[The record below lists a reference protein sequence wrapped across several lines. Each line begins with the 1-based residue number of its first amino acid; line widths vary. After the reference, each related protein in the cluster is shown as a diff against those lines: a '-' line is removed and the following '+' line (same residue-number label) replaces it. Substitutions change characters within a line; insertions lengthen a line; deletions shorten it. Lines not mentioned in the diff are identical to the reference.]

1 MTDYQRMMQE
11 LTVANQE
18 DFEKNLTPQSL
29 FLSPAYIAYC
39 QNRIQV
45 LVAAV
50 SDYLR
55 TEFHY
60 TLSDDTMRRLQNP
73 KIRVCNGQSKTDGK
87 EIFLGTNEP
96 RVTVFPAMSDMHA
109 VIQGSLRHEEGHIL
123 FTDMQIYSFWCQGIK
138 EGNLQYATEEQKK
151 NPAWLE
157 AVSRIKANRM
167 YGLSLFQMSHD
178 LFNILED
185 KYVNTE
191 MCTIFNWNGETVRSL
206 ACDTLGALLSSGELV
221 WASQL
226 PISQAFLDYLY
237 VKLILDV
244 EVQDVPAEL
253 VPYTEEM
260 MQIARTSMIR
270 DPVKRVQRYTD
281 VWLFLL
287 PFILEDLP
295 TPPPPP
301 PASPKHSNGTKD
313 GSSNSENKG
322 NKESTGGQPMNG
334 KDISGQSK
342 ESDSKSRSTSA
353 ESQPA
358 RMEMSKDGSSQAK
371 PGKIASPHYKRS
383 CDVDT
388 QNRYGKQ
395 ESVYRFL
402 AEKSSTGDDDIRDKL
417 SLEPA
422 ERKSYQKKHSQ
433 NDSDF
438 FANDLKQ
445 LIKSMAEEK
454 AAKQVEEQRLK
465 DLKEV
470 AKRSMNHYGIKNIRV
485 NRDISVSPDSQQAYK
500 IVERTV
506 KRISR
511 QMQKEIINSVKQ
523 KRVGYKLSGLA
534 FGRRFE
540 QNALYRQDGKV
551 FSKRKA
557 PNDVPELLVS
567 VLIDQSSS
575 TSGIRDKELFS
586 SLIIEDMCRNLEIPL
601 IINGYL
607 SHTDELVL
615 INSYAEPS
623 SVDHKE
629 HLRLMGLHSSG
640 GTPTAPA
647 LAYMLSRLEEY
658 PAKLAKLLFII
669 TDGQSTSGKSLLPE
683 LIEQARRSKILLIA
697 AGVGE
702 NRNEVIEEFPDNF
715 LDIGNVDTLAISLG
729 NIIRTQLLR

>member
-11 LTVANQE
+11 LTVANEE

-39 QNRIQV
+39 QNRIRV

-50 SDYLR
+50 SDYLK

-60 TLSDDTMRRLQNP
+60 TLSDDTMRRIQNP
-73 KIRVCNGQSKTDGK
+73 KIQICNGQSKTDGK
-87 EIFLGTNEP
+87 EIFLGVNEP
-96 RVTVFPAMSDMHA
+96 RVTVFQAMSDMHA

-123 FTDMQIYSFWCQGIK
+123 FTDMQIFSFWCQGIK
-138 EGNLQYATEEQKK
+138 EGNLQYATDEQKK
-151 NPAWLE
+151 FPAWLE

-167 YGLSLFQMSHD
+167 YGLFLFQMSHD

-191 MCTIFNWNGETVRSL
+191 MCIIFNWNGETVRSL
-206 ACDTLGALLSSGELV
+206 ACDTLGALLSSGEPV

-226 PISQAFLDYLY
+226 PISQALLDYLY
-237 VKLILDV
+237 VRLILDV
-244 EVQDVPAEL
+244 EVKNVPSEL

-260 MQIARTSMIR
+260 MKIAYSSMIR
-270 DPVKRVQRYTD
+270 DPIKRVQRYTD
-281 VWLFLL
+281 MWLFLL

-295 TPPPPP
+295 TLPPPVP
-301 PASPKHSNGTKD
+301 PKHSNGTKD
-313 GSSNSENKG
+313 GSSNSENQG
-322 NKESTGGQPMNG
+322 NKEESNGGQPMNG
-334 KDISGQSK
+334 KDTSGQSK
-342 ESDSKSRSTSA
+342 ESDSKSGSTSA

-358 RMEMSKDGSSQAK
+358 RMEMSKDGAYQAK
-371 PGKIASPHYKRS
+371 SGNISSPHYKRS

-402 AEKSSTGDDDIRDKL
+402 AENNSTGNDDIRDKL

-422 ERKSYQKKHSQ
+422 EQKTSQKKHSQ
-433 NDSDF
+433 SDTDF
-438 FANDLKQ
+438 FANDMKQ

-465 DLKEV
+465 DLQEA
-470 AKRSMNHYGIKNIRV
+470 AKRSMNHYGMKNIRV

-506 KRISR
+506 KKISR
-511 QMQKEIINSVKQ
+511 QMQREIINSVKQ
-523 KRVGYKLSGLA
+523 KRVGYKLSGLT

-575 TSGIRDKELFS
+575 TTGIRDKELFAT
-586 SLIIEDMCRNLEIPL
+586 LIIEDMCRSLDIPL
-601 IINGYL
+601 IVNGYL
-607 SHTDELVL
+607 SHTGELVQ
-615 INSYAEPS
+615 INSYAEPN
-623 SVDHKE
+623 SVDNKE
-629 HLRLMGLHSSG
+629 HLRLMGLYSSG
-640 GTPTAPA
+640 GTPTGPA

-658 PAKLAKLLFII
+658 PAKLSKLLFIL

-683 LIEQARRSKILLIA
+683 LLEQARRDKILLIA
-697 AGVGE
+697 AGVGD
-702 NRNEVIEEFPDNF
+702 NRKEVNEEFPDNF
-715 LDIGNVDTLAISLG
+715 LDISNVDTLAISLG

>member
-39 QNRIQV
+39 QNRIRV

-50 SDYLR
+50 SDYLK

-60 TLSDDTMRRLQNP
+60 TLSDDTMRRIQNP
-73 KIRVCNGQSKTDGK
+73 KIQVCNGQSKTDGK
-87 EIFLGTNEP
+87 EIFLGVNEP
-96 RVTVFPAMSDMHA
+96 RVTVFQAMADMHA

-123 FTDMQIYSFWCQGIK
+123 FTDMQIFSFWCQGIK
-138 EGNLQYATEEQKK
+138 EGNLQYATDEQKQ

-237 VKLILDV
+237 VRLILDV

-260 MQIARTSMIR
+260 IKIASASMIR

-281 VWLFLL
+281 MWLFLL

-295 TPPPPP
+295 TLPP
-301 PASPKHSNGTKD
+301 PAPPKHSNGTKD
-313 GSSNSENKG
+313 GSLNSENKG
-322 NKESTGGQPMNG
+322 NKESTGGQPMNR
-334 KDISGQSK
+334 KDTSGQSK
-342 ESDSKSRSTSA
+342 ENDSKSGSTSA
-353 ESQPA
+353 EGQPA
-358 RMEMSKDGSSQAK
+358 RMEMSKDGDSQAK
-371 PGKIASPHYKRS
+371 SGNISSPHYKRS

-402 AEKSSTGDDDIRDKL
+402 AENNSTGNDDIRDKL

-422 ERKSYQKKHSQ
+422 NQKASQKKHSQ

-465 DLKEV
+465 DLQEA
-470 AKRSMNHYGIKNIRV
+470 AKRSMNHYGMKNIRV
-485 NRDISVSPDSQQAYK
+485 NRDISISPDSQQAYK

-506 KRISR
+506 KKISR
-511 QMQKEIINSVKQ
+511 QMQREIINSVKQ
-523 KRVGYKLSGLA
+523 KRVGYKLSGLT

-575 TSGIRDKELFS
+575 TSGIRDKELFAA
-586 SLIIEDMCRNLEIPL
+586 LIIEDMCRSLDIPL

-607 SHTDELVL
+607 SHTGELVQ
-615 INSYAEPS
+615 INSYAEPN

-629 HLRLMGLHSSG
+629 HLRLMGLYSSG
-640 GTPTAPA
+640 GTPTGPA

-683 LIEQARRSKILLIA
+683 LIEQARRDKILLIA
-697 AGVGE
+697 AGVGD
-702 NRNEVIEEFPDNF
+702 NRKEVNEEFPDNF
-715 LDIGNVDTLAISLG
+715 LDISNVDTLAISLG

>member
-11 LTVANQE
+11 LAVANQE

-39 QNRIQV
+39 QNRIRV

-60 TLSDDTMRRLQNP
+60 TLSDDTMRRIQNP
-73 KIRVCNGQSKTDGK
+73 KIQVCNGQSKTDGK
-87 EIFLGTNEP
+87 EIFLGVNEP
-96 RVTVFPAMSDMHA
+96 RVTVFQAMSDMHA

-123 FTDMQIYSFWCQGIK
+123 FTDMQIFSFWCQGIK
-138 EGNLQYATEEQKK
+138 EGNLQYATADQKK
-151 NPAWLE
+151 TPAWLE
-157 AVSRIKANRM
+157 AVSRIKTNRM

-237 VKLILDV
+237 VRLILDV
-244 EVQDVPAEL
+244 EVKNVPAEL

-260 MQIARTSMIR
+260 MKIAYTSMIR

-281 VWLFLL
+281 MWLFLL

-295 TPPPPP
+295 ALPPPVP
-301 PASPKHSNGTKD
+301 PKHSNGTKD
-313 GSSNSENKG
+313 GSSNSENQG
-322 NKESTGGQPMNG
+322 NKESNGGQPTNG
-334 KDISGQSK
+334 KDTAGQSK
-342 ESDSKSRSTSA
+342 ENNSQSESTSA

-358 RMEMSKDGSSQAK
+358 RMEMSKDGGFQAK
-371 PGKIASPHYKRS
+371 SGNISSPHYKRS

-402 AEKSSTGDDDIRDKL
+402 AENNSTGNDDIRDKL

-422 ERKSYQKKHSQ
+422 EQKTSQKKHSQ

-465 DLKEV
+465 DLQEA
-470 AKRSMNHYGIKNIRV
+470 AKRSMNHYGMKNIRV
-485 NRDISVSPDSQQAYK
+485 NRDISVSLDSQQAYK

-506 KRISR
+506 KKISR
-511 QMQKEIINSVKQ
+511 QMQREIINSVKQ
-523 KRVGYKLSGLA
+523 KRVGYKLSGLT

-575 TSGIRDKELFS
+575 TTGIRDKELFAA
-586 SLIIEDMCRNLEIPL
+586 LIIEDMCRSLDIPL

-607 SHTDELVL
+607 SHTGELVQ
-615 INSYAEPS
+615 INSYAEPN

-629 HLRLMGLHSSG
+629 HLRLMGLYSSG
-640 GTPTAPA
+640 GTPTGPA

-658 PAKLAKLLFII
+658 PAKLSKLLFIL

-683 LIEQARRSKILLIA
+683 LLEQARRDKILLIA
-697 AGVGE
+697 AGVGD
-702 NRNEVIEEFPDNF
+702 NRKEVNEEFPDNF
-715 LDIGNVDTLAISLG
+715 LDISNVDTLAISLG